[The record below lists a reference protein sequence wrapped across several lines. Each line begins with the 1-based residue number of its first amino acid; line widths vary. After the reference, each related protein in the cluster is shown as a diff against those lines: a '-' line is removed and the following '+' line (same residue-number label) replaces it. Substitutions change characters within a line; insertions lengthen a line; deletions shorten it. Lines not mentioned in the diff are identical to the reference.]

1 MDAAKKKAIFGY
13 AKILT
18 TVLATL
24 VALAGNAAAATV
36 TMRFEG
42 IAPPG
47 EFVFGVT
54 PYQEAGFTLT
64 NSLGGD
70 SLTDGLFD
78 SECLVN
84 DNGTDFFGWCAEG
97 ICESLVIS
105 LTRSGGTAFNFISF
119 DTAVLEADIGSNVID
134 VIGHLQGGGTMS
146 TTITQ
151 TDVWTTY
158 QLNYAHVTRVDFAF
172 GPGHADAPNHAF
184 DNLTMSVPEPS
195 SIALLA
201 IGLVGLCSGRR
212 FRGASSLMSTFVTAQ
227 RRSDRP

>member
-13 AKILT
+13 AKVLAAALAT
-18 TVLATL
+18 TVTL
-24 VALAGNAAAATV
+24 GGNAAAATV
-36 TMRFEG
+36 TMKFEG

-47 EFVFGVT
+47 LFVFGVT

-97 ICESLVIS
+97 VCESLVIS
-105 LTRSGGTAFNFISF
+105 LTRSGGASFNFISF
-119 DTAVLEADIGSNVID
+119 DTAVLEAGIGSNVID

-158 QLNYAHVTRVDFAF
+158 QLDYAGVTKVDFAF

-195 SIALLA
+195 SLALLS
-201 IGLVGLCSGRR
+201 IGFVGLCSRR
-212 FRGASSLMSTFVTAQ
+212 RYRGAKSRMSTIVTEQ
-227 RRSDRP
+227 RRNDRS